1 MLYIE
6 YRDPL
11 FSVIVLFMIIFMM
24 TFVSYWYKKAKSSE
38 DKKSLQ
44 KFLKKFESTE
54 VDCSLRSA
62 INSSY
67 VADKSWKL
75 VAEAHLIHGEY
86 EQAIEIYKTL
96 LENNLCV
103 ELKREVMFL
112 LGRTYFRAGF
122 LERSRQIFLN
132 ILKQYPRSP
141 ETLKYLLLTYEKLHK
156 YRDALDVI
164 EPMQAQ
170 GLDVELDK
178 DYLEVLKILGSFD
191 MKQEKKIER
200 LLSIYKKSFH
210 LQRLIFEYLFRVNPV
225 IAWEN
230 LDLSRAEKL
239 ADILWNLTEE
249 ACNFDIISK
258 SAFLNELYSAKG
270 YLQNAKKSSL
280 FELNI
285 LIHIKEEVDATLGFD
300 YFCSSCKKE
309 SPLPFHRCIHCYS
322 IDTLEIEYKLESSIN
337 ESMYSF

>member
-11 FSVIVLFMIIFMM
+11 FSVIILFMIIFMM

-38 DKKSLQ
+38 DEKLLQ

-54 VDCSLRSA
+54 VDGSLRSA

-67 VADKSWKL
+67 LAAKSWKL
-75 VAEAHLIHGEY
+75 VADAHVVHGEY

-96 LENNLCV
+96 LENNLSIG
-103 ELKREVMFL
+103 LQREVMFL
-112 LGRTYFRAGF
+112 LGKTYFRAGF

-170 GLDVELDK
+170 GLDVDLDK
-178 DYLEVLKILGSFD
+178 DYLEVLMILRSFD
-191 MKQEKKIER
+191 MEQEQKTEQ
-200 LLSIYKKSFH
+200 LLAIYKKSFH
-210 LQRLIFEYLFRVNPV
+210 LQRLIFEYLFRIDPQ
-225 IAWEN
+225 IAWKN
-230 LDLSRAEKL
+230 VDLSRVEKL
-239 ADILWNLTEE
+239 SDILWNLKEE
-249 ACNFDIISK
+249 SCNFDIIAQ

-270 YLQNAKKSSL
+270 YLQTSKKSSL
-280 FELNI
+280 FELNV
-285 LIHIKEEVDATLGFD
+285 LINIEKSVDATLGFE
-300 YFCSSCKKE
+300 YFCSSCKKVA
-309 SPLPFHRCIHCYS
+309 PLPFHRCMHCYS
-322 IDTLEIEYKLESSIN
+322 IDTLEIEYKLESSVN